1 MSYILDAVRKA
12 DQERRENL
20 APVVHSLGTQSQSR
34 MPVNSRLSGHWPTII
49 AGTLLVNLA
58 GWYWSS
64 NARTTPELDSA
75 IASFE
80 TPAETSVTSSNPVAT
95 SQTEHLPLQIAPL
108 NKVPLWQASVD
119 AQNAVRSLDFS
130 FHVYA
135 DDVSKRTII
144 INGLRVAE
152 NDQISRDLALNEIT
166 NSGVI
171 LLYQNSSLI
180 EVDILE
186 QW

>member
-12 DQERRENL
+12 DQERREKL
-20 APVVHSLGTQSQSR
+20 APDARSLGAQSPSK
-34 MPVNSRLSGHWPTII
+34 MPENSRLGAHWPAII
-49 AGTLLVNLA
+49 AGAILVNLA

-64 NARTTPELDSA
+64 GARTPPKADSG
-75 IASFE
+75 IAVEIPLADDSM
-80 TPAETSVTSSNPVAT
+80 VAVESIAA
-95 SQTEHLPLQIAPL
+95 SQTANIEEPH
-108 NKVPLWQASVD
+108 KVPLWQAPVD

-135 DDVSKRTII
+135 NDASRRTII
-144 INGLRVAE
+144 INGQRVAE
-152 NDQISRDLALNEIT
+152 KERISQDLTLNEIT

-171 LLYQNSSLI
+171 LGYQNSLLI

>member
-20 APVVHSLGTQSQSR
+20 APVARSLGAQSQSK
-34 MPVNSRLSGHWPTII
+34 MPETSRLGAHWPAII
-49 AGTLLVNLA
+49 AGAILVNLA
-58 GWYWSS
+58 GWYWTL
-64 NARTTPELDSA
+64 ATPEANSAVAAELPPAIDS
-75 IASFE
+75 IATVE
-80 TPAETSVTSSNPVAT
+80 
-95 SQTEHLPLQIAPL
+95 PLAASQIAQTRQPH
-108 NKVPLWQASVD
+108 KVPLWQAPVD

-135 DDVSKRTII
+135 TDPSRRTII
-144 INGLRVAE
+144 INGQRIAE
-152 NDQISRDLALNEIT
+152 KERISQDLALNEIT

-171 LLYQNSSLI
+171 LAYQSSLLV

>member
-20 APVVHSLGTQSQSR
+20 TATAHSLGAQSHSK
-34 MPVNSRLSGHWPTII
+34 MPENSGLVLRWPGVI
-49 AGTLLVNLA
+49 AGLLLINLA

-64 NARTTPELDSA
+64 NARNTPEADRA
-75 IASFE
+75 IAN
-80 TPAETSVTSSNPVAT
+80 PAPVENTSVTVSDPVVAG
-95 SQTEHLPLQIAPL
+95 QTERYSKPSEGLAKIPQ
-108 NKVPLWQASVD
+108 WQAPVD
-119 AQNAVRSLDFS
+119 AQNAVRSLEFS

-135 DDVSKRTII
+135 DDAAKRTII
-144 INGLRVAE
+144 INGQRVAE
-152 NDQISRDLALNEIT
+152 KDRISQDLSLDQIT

-171 LLYQNSSLI
+171 LLYQNRLLV